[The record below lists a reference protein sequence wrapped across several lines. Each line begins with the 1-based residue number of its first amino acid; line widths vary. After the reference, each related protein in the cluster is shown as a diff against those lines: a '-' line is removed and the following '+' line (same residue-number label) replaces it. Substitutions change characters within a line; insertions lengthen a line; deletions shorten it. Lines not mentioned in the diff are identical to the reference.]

1 MPAFLFLYTVKTPY
15 MKRVL
20 TILFAA
26 MLLAACN
33 GPSKEEAR
41 RHLAQEAKAGNEE
54 MKKQDFTQA
63 TVCTGI
69 TFDNDNLYYNYTI
82 DERYTNMSVFRN
94 NREKLKKDIETAVA
108 TAAGIQGIIKSL
120 KVLDGKMI
128 YTYRGSISND
138 TVCII
143 VDME

>member
-1 MPAFLFLYTVKTPY
+1 ML
-15 MKRVL
+15 
-20 TILFAA
+20 AA

-69 TFDNDNLYYNYTI
+69 TFENDNLYYNYTI
-82 DERYTNMSVFRN
+82 DERYTSMSVFRN
-94 NREKLKKDIETAVA
+94 NREKLKNDIETALA
-108 TAAGIQGIIKSL
+108 TAAGIQDIKRSL
-120 KVLDGKMI
+120 KILDGKMI

-143 VDME
+143 ADIE

>member
-1 MPAFLFLYTVKTPY
+1 ML
-15 MKRVL
+15 
-20 TILFAA
+20 AA

-69 TFDNDNLYYNYTI
+69 TFENDNLYYNYTI
-82 DERYTNMSVFRN
+82 DERYTSMSVFRN
-94 NREKLKKDIETAVA
+94 NREKLKNDIETALA
-108 TAAGIQGIIKSL
+108 TATGIQDIKRSL
-120 KVLDGKMI
+120 KILDGKMI

-143 VDME
+143 ADIE